1 MKKRYGKKLLQTLD
15 TVVHNKSFMM
25 GAVLIGIILFIALFP
40 QVFTSYDPMKL
51 DPSHK
56 MLGPSSEHWFGTDN
70 YGRDVFTRC
79 IYATRVDLQVG
90 IFSAIVPF
98 VFGSLMGILA
108 GYYGKVIDTVLM
120 RLLDVVMALPFTIL
134 VVAIM
139 AVLGNGIR
147 NMYIAIWIIGWVTF
161 TKLVRAEVLVM
172 KDSEFLMAMKICG
185 FSDARIILRHILPNA
200 ISSAIVYLASYVVMC
215 MLTCASLSFL
225 GLGVQPP
232 TPEWGSLMND
242 GRAYLAQAP
251 WITCF
256 PGIFI
261 AMAGVGFSLLGDG
274 MSDFLR
280 TKGR

>member
-1 MKKRYGKKLLQTLD
+1 MKRTWSEKIRRAADAAL
-15 TVVHNKSFMM
+15 HNKSFVM
-25 GAVLIGIILFIALFP
+25 GLVLIGFLLIIALFP
-40 QVFTSYDPMKL
+40 QLFTSYDPTKL

-56 MLGPSSEHWFGTDN
+56 MLSPSAEHLFGTDN
-70 YGRDVFTRC
+70 YGRDVFARC

-90 IFSAIVPF
+90 FFSAIVPF
-98 VFGSLMGILA
+98 AFGTVMGILA
-108 GYYGKVIDTVLM
+108 GYYGKWVDMVVM
-120 RLLDVVMALPFTIL
+120 RFLDVVMALPFTIL

-172 KDSEFLMAMKICG
+172 KNSEFLMALRISG
-185 FSDARIILRHILPNA
+185 FSDMRIIFRHILPNA
-200 ISSAIVYLASYVVMC
+200 VSSAIVYLASYIVMC

-261 AMAGVGFSLLGDG
+261 AVAGVGFSLLGDG

-280 TKGR
+280 ARGR